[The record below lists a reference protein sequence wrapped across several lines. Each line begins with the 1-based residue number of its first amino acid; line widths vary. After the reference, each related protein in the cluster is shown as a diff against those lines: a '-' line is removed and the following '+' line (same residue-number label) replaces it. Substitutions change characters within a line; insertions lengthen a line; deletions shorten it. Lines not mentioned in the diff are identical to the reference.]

1 MKLVHLSTLLLILL
15 SSCKISSPK
24 TVEQTENER
33 KSDSLRVVA
42 DSLAIMRNMH
52 AMRTGVH
59 LHNNADLAA
68 VAHQDPKKTN
78 RIKKVQREKKQERIN
93 AEKNRSEAIRKALE
107 KRKENG
113 N

>member
-1 MKLVHLSTLLLILL
+1 MKLVYLSTLLLILL
-15 SSCKISSPK
+15 SSCKFSSPK
-24 TVEQTENER
+24 TTEQIENER

-52 AMRTGVH
+52 AMKTGSH
-59 LHNNADLAA
+59 LHNSADLAA

-78 RIKKVQREKKQERIN
+78 RMKKVQREKKQERIN
-93 AEKNRSEAIRKALE
+93 TEKKRAEAMRKALE
-107 KRKENG
+107 KRKEEG